1 MSKQYLVPVRCR
13 SDGSFAFM
21 MIIEATSQE
30 EAFNQAHYHLEQNL
44 FIDDHHPFKVYDIVS
59 KT

>member
-21 MIIEATSQE
+21 MIIEAASQE
-30 EAFNQAHYHLEQNL
+30 EAFNQAYYHLEQNL
-44 FIDDHHPFKVYDIVS
+44 FIDDQQPFRVYDIVS